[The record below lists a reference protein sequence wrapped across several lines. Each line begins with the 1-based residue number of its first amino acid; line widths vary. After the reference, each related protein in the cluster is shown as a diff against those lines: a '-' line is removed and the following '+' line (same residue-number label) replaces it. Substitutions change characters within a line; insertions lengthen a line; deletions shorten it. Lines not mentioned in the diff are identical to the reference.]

1 MSVIEVILLILGIGL
16 MNVLCFLIG
25 AKTGQK
31 VVKDEPIELPKINP
45 AQVIRDMEQKR
56 EQDKANEEYKYNLEQ
71 INNYDGNV

>member
-1 MSVIEVILLILGIGL
+1 MKVYEIILLILGIGL
-16 MNVLCFLIG
+16 NDVLCFLIG

-45 AQVIRDMEQKR
+45 VQVIRDMEQKR